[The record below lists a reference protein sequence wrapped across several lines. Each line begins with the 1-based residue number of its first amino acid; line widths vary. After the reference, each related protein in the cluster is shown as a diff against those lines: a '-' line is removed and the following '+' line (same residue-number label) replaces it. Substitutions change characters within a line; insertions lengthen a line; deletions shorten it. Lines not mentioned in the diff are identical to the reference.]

1 MKKAVTFWS
10 IISAVIFFDQLTKYL
25 ITSFLDKELIIT
37 SFFSLFLT
45 KNTGISF
52 GMLQSVPWLPMI
64 ISLLVVVLTPI
75 FYSKIPKH
83 WPLQIGIAL
92 VVGGAAGNLIDR
104 ILFGAVIDFLAFSF
118 WPAFNI
124 ADTAIVCG
132 GTTVLIANY
141 FDEKKRKSKKR
152 KR

>member
-10 IISAVIFFDQLTKYL
+10 IISGVIILDQLTKYL
-25 ITSFLDKELIIT
+25 VNLFLDKELILT

-52 GMLQSVPWLPMI
+52 GMLQGVPWLPTI
-64 ISLLVVVLTPI
+64 IAILVVVLTPI
-75 FYSKIPKH
+75 FYSKLPKH

-104 ILFGAVIDFLAFSF
+104 ILFGAVMDFIAFSF

-132 GTTVLIANY
+132 GFTVLIANY
-141 FDEKKRKSKKR
+141 FDEKKRKHGKR
-152 KR
+152 K

>member
-10 IISAVIFFDQLTKYL
+10 IITAVIFLDQLTKYL
-25 ITSFLDKELIIT
+25 ITTFLDKEMIIT

-52 GMLQSVPWLPMI
+52 GMLQGVPWLPTMI
-64 ISLLVVVLTPI
+64 AMLVVAITPI
-75 FYSKIPKH
+75 LYHKIPKH
-83 WPLQIGIAL
+83 WPLQIGISL

-124 ADTAIVCG
+124 ADTAIVSG
-132 GTTVLIANY
+132 GIIVLIANY
-141 FDEKKRKSKKR
+141 MDDKKRKHKKR
-152 KR
+152 K